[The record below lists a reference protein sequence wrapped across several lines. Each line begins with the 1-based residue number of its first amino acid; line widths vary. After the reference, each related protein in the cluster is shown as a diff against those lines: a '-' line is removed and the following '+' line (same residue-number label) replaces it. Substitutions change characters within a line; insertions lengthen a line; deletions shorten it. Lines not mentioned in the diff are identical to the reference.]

1 MDTTLLNRALLAA
14 TLVAGTALF
23 VGCDDGG
30 DDDVGDA
37 NAKIDD
43 AANDFSE
50 AADEFADDAKD
61 TLENAQDKLAETADK
76 IREESEKAL
85 TDLEGSELAEHVR
98 MRLEQAQESI
108 ENGDFAGAK
117 TIMDKVAVVRD
128 KLPEAIAEQVDTVQ
142 NLIAKGLDAQGA
154 ADKVRDLGKG
164 LTGGGE

>member
-14 TLVAGTALF
+14 TLVAGTAVF

-30 DDDVGDA
+30 EDDVSDA
-37 NAKIDD
+37 NANID
-43 AANDFSE
+43 AAADDYSE

-61 TLENAQDKLAETADK
+61 TLENAQDKLEETADQL
-76 IREESEKAL
+76 REQSEKVL
-85 TDLEGSELAEHVR
+85 TDLQGSELVEHVR
-98 MRLEQAQESI
+98 MRLGEAQEHI
-108 ENGDFAGAK
+108 ENRDFAGAK
-117 TIMDKVAVVRD
+117 SIMDKVAVVRD

-164 LTGGGE
+164 LTGGGD